1 MKMSEMINPDY
12 FTVSDMR
19 TISRISF
26 ESSKAELVTIHPEG
40 SYKFVV
46 ENEKIKGLEILNA
59 KDFWKSS
66 RFLVIMTR

>member
-1 MKMSEMINPDY
+1 
-12 FTVSDMR
+12 MR
-19 TISRISF
+19 TLATVPF
-26 ESSKAELVTIHPEG
+26 ESSKAELVTIHPDG

-59 KDFWKSS
+59 KEFWKSS